1 MNSTPPSVTRFPL
14 WVTLVPLA
22 LGVAFWFFM
31 WTGFRDRLDQALAET
46 LPAGTSWS
54 IGGFPYRLEART
66 GPVALDYQGE
76 AARARLDARQLTVN
90 RQPWRTDRQV
100 VNIEDSKAW
109 LALQPLAGM
118 SASIEAKAAQTSLRT
133 EDARVARLSIVW
145 EKPAIRLGFLS
156 QPLSA
161 TSFEMHLRET
171 PVEADSDSRSPIL
184 PVQDQLVLRA
194 SDLRLGEGSPLR
206 LMVDAELTA
215 ARPIRS
221 LAAWQSGGTAEI
233 RDLVLSDATGDV
245 LRLSATV
252 SPGEDGRLYVAG
264 TLTTVC
270 PASVRAAFAGLPP
283 VSEKRARRPVTLAFT
298 GVPGVSAE
306 VAPPE
311 SGKPPPPVRAQ
322 EPDCPRLR

>member
-1 MNSTPPSVTRFPL
+1 MSSTPSLARIPL

-22 LGVAFWFFM
+22 VGVVVWFFL

-54 IGGFPYRLEART
+54 IRGFPYRLEART
-66 GPVALDYQGE
+66 GPVALSYEGK
-76 AARARLDARQLTVN
+76 ALRARLDARQMIVN

-100 VNIEDSKAW
+100 VNLEGSQAS
-109 LALQPLAGM
+109 LALQPLAGI
-118 SASIEAKAAQTSLRT
+118 SATIAAEAAQASLRT
-133 EDARVARLSIVW
+133 EDGRVARLSIVW
-145 EKPAIRLGFLS
+145 ERPGIRLGFLA

-161 TSFEMHLRET
+161 TSVEAHLRET
-171 PVEADSDSRSPIL
+171 PAAADPNSRSPVL

-206 LMVDAELTA
+206 LMLDAELTA

-221 LAAWQSGGTAEI
+221 FTTWEKGGTAEI
-233 RDLVLSDATGDV
+233 RDLVLSDSTGDV
-245 LRLSATV
+245 LRLSATL
-252 SPGEDGRLYVAG
+252 SPGRDGRLYVAG

-298 GVPGVSAE
+298 AVPGVSAD

-311 SGKPPPPVRAQ
+311 AGKPPPPVRAQ